1 MASELKVDK
10 FTGVTTAGSIL
21 VTGEGNSTTTN
32 LQQGLCKVWF
42 CFDGTST
49 VSLLDSFN
57 TTSITDEAT
66 GKYTF
71 AIANDFS
78 NVNYSAVGMPSTN
91 TGDGAAQSLHRADDS
106 NVATGTIR
114 IESTYATASTNAL
127 VDRDMHNV
135 AIFGDLA

>member
-1 MASELKVDK
+1 MASQLKVDTI
-10 FTGVTTAGSIL
+10 TGVTTAGSI
-21 VTGEGNSTTTN
+21 TIQGEGSATTN
-32 LQQGLCKVWF
+32 LQQGLCKAWF

-57 TTSITDEAT
+57 MTSITDEAT

-71 AIANDFS
+71 AIANDFG

-114 IESTYATASTNAL
+114 IESTFCTAASNAL